1 MPPLHHV
8 KFVRAVQL
16 APERQGERL
25 AAGRH
30 VPPFAPCDFILVG
43 VNPGKHVDPERVF
56 MFISRLAGIAA

>member
-16 APERQGERL
+16 APERQGE
-25 AAGRH
+25 ASQAGRH
-30 VPPFAPCDFILVG
+30 ALAPCDFILVG